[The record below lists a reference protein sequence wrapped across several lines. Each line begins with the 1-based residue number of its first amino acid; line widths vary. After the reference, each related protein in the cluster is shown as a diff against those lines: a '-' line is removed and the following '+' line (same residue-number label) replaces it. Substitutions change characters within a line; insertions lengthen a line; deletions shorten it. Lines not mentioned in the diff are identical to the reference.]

1 MEIKK
6 PTLEIEDKLEQLKV
20 RILELHQDLS
30 QEPSIKERDIA
41 LKELTISQ
49 EHQLINLQPL
59 TLFNDLEQEYNKVK
73 DFNFSKLEVKDISKN
88 IKTL

>member
-49 EHQLINLQPL
+49 EHPLINLQPL